1 MADPHEATDVTHIDR
16 EPGCNCSQATL
27 RRGEHDI
34 ACPKFVVTEARRFY
48 QTLSMIGAIAAYLDV
63 GEFKDRYAKAA
74 NAIDRFEVEVDLN
87 GRLAVA
93 IKQFSMSASPSEEDA
108 AVPFEGWWPYEY
120 EDEIEKI
127 DGV

>member
-1 MADPHEATDVTHIDR
+1 MKLPR
-16 EPGCNCSQATL
+16 E
-27 RRGEHDI
+27 
-34 ACPKFVVTEARRFY
+34 TEARRFY
-48 QTLSMIGAIAAYLDV
+48 QTLSMISAVVAYIDV

-74 NAIDRFEVEVDLN
+74 DEIDRFEVEVDLN

-108 AVPFEGWWPYEY
+108 AAPFPGWWPHEY

-127 DGV
+127 DGAS